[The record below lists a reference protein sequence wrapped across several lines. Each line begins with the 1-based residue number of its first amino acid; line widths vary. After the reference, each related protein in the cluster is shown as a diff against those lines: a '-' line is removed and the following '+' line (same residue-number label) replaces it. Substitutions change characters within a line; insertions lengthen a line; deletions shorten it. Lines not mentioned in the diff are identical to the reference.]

1 MVNALSS
8 TVTECI
14 FAGMTCNSNCLA
26 GLRTILITAFLIST
40 SVAACPGQTS
50 QKSVTRSDQ
59 AWFSYLVQPRISRH
73 WGLWFDVHYRLSDF
87 VRNPSQIILR
97 PAITYLLTDN
107 LRLNAGYAYVLSYP
121 QGDFETVLP
130 EHRPWQQIW
139 YRQTHRR
146 VQTLQWLRLEERFR
160 RTLDNGVVSDDFTFN
175 WRLRYNL
182 SVWIPLNNAEMIPGT
197 VFVSLFDELFLNF
210 GDNIVYNTFDQNRFF
225 MGAGFQFTPQFNVHL
240 GYQHVY
246 QQLSPGDQY
255 LSIHSFR
262 LFAVHNLDFR
272 KGD

>member
-1 MVNALSS
+1 
-8 TVTECI
+8 
-14 FAGMTCNSNCLA
+14 MTCNSNCLT
-26 GLRTILITAFLIST
+26 GLRIFLIAGFLISL
-40 SVAACPGQTS
+40 SVMACPGQTS

-73 WGLWFDVHYRLSDF
+73 WGLWFDAHYRLSDF

-97 PAITYLLTDN
+97 PAITYLFTDN

-121 QGDFETVLP
+121 LGDYETVLP

-139 YRQTHRR
+139 YRQTHGR
-146 VQTLQWLRLEERFR
+146 VQILQYLRLEERFR
-160 RTLDNGVVSDDFTFN
+160 RTLENEMVSDDFTFN

-182 SVWIPLNNAEMIPGT
+182 SLSIPLNHAEIAPGT
-197 VFVSLFDELFLNF
+197 VFASVFDELFLNF
-210 GDNIVYNTFDQNRFF
+210 GENIVFNTFDQNRFF
-225 MGAGFQFTPQFNVHL
+225 MGAGYQFTPQFNLQL

-246 QQLSPGDQY
+246 QQLGTGYQY

-262 LFAVHNLDFR
+262 MLAVHNLDFR